1 MLHARTKSSLF
12 ISNVVRLSCS
22 KQGPNGFCHIEIDAH
37 LNSIQSNSMQ
47 VLINHGKN
55 SCVRMAPSLKRCI
68 WMTINHH
75 KPTNLEPN
83 LSRRHPKTFTAHHSE
98 VQTWCKFKRHLSIP
112 GSLHRGGS
120 RLKFNWACVSQTHQS
135 QNVWYQSMESIPIN
149 RYQCISH
156 FEPTQLDMA
165 RFQIHQPIALAR
177 AVPILGRQQLHSMS
191 LFQRDLSYKSQAEP
205 C

>member
-1 MLHARTKSSLF
+1 
-12 ISNVVRLSCS
+12 
-22 KQGPNGFCHIEIDAH
+22 
-37 LNSIQSNSMQ
+37 
-47 VLINHGKN
+47 
-55 SCVRMAPSLKRCI
+55 MAPSLKRWI

-75 KPTNLEPN
+75 KPTNPEPN

-112 GSLHRGGS
+112 GSRHRGGS
-120 RLKFNWACVSQTHQS
+120 RFKFNWVFVSQTHQS
-135 QNVWYQSMESIPIN
+135 PNVWYQSMESNTNQSIPMDIT
-149 RYQCISH
+149 
-156 FEPTQLDMA
+156 FWATQLDMA

-177 AVPILGRQQLHSMS
+177 AVPILSRQQVHSMS